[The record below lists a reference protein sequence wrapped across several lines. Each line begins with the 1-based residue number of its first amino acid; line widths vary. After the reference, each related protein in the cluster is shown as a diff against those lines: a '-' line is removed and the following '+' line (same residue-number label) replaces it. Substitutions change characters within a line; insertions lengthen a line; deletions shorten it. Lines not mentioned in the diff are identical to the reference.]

1 MRRTVALVALAVLV
15 TGTSTLQA
23 QGRRERDRGL
33 VELEQRGIR
42 GGLYLTGGI
51 GGGAEQFMFD
61 DEEEWSEKL
70 TKPTLTLR
78 IGGTPDQYVRV
89 GAELFG
95 WTSDEFDSEEY
106 FATLLG
112 TIQFYPMR
120 EAGLWLKGGLGM
132 AYSGQSYIDNLGYL
146 VEINETGFGWSV
158 GAGYELQLSRSIGI
172 GPSIELYQ
180 GSFSQR
186 NEPTLNERVLNIGGQ
201 ITFQTGGR
209 RR

>member
-1 MRRTVALVALAVLV
+1 MRRTIALVALAAL
-15 TGTSTLQA
+15 TAGTSTIQA

-42 GGLYLTGGI
+42 GGLYLTGGL

-78 IGGTPDQYVRV
+78 IGGTPDPYVRV

-95 WTSDEFDSEEY
+95 WGAEEFDREEY

-120 EAGLWLKGGLGM
+120 DAGLWLKGGLGM
-132 AYSGQSYIDNLGYL
+132 AYSGQSYIDDLGFL

-158 GAGYELQLSRSIGI
+158 GAGYEFQLSRAIGL

-186 NEPTLNERVLNIGGQ
+186 DEPTLNERVLNIGGQ